1 MERAEGIFNRAAYS
15 ALTWT
20 ARGVGQ
26 VPPLR
31 HALVGAFERRLRR
44 SAAKPDVRH
53 PPAVSD
59 DKLAMGLA
67 LLRVADRALANDMLG
82 SASVRGLL
90 DRLVY
95 DVLVSK
101 GDQQAKQ
108 LFRARHGCNPPDF
121 LTLSP
126 GKTCNL
132 RCVGCYADAGPTRE
146 KLDWA
151 TFDRIVS
158 EARELWGGR
167 FFVLSGGEPF
177 AYQDAGK
184 GVLELAERHPDC
196 FFIMYTNGTLI
207 SDTVARRLG
216 QLGNLSPSL
225 SVEGLR
231 ERTDARRGAGVFE
244 KVLLAMERLRREK
257 VFFGVSLTATRDNA
271 EEIFS
276 DEAVDLFFGRMGA
289 LYAWVFHYMPIGRAP
304 SLELM
309 MTPTQRI
316 RLYERIWQLV
326 REQRIFIAD
335 FWNSATATNGCIAG
349 GRPGGYFYVN
359 WNGDVCPCVFV
370 PYSPVNI
377 KDVYARG
384 GTLEDVWSEPLFGAF
399 RSWQRAYGYRENG
412 EPYGGGGNW
421 LRPCPIRDHH
431 AEFRVMLERHPARP
445 TDADARAALEDPGYA
460 AGLAEFDRQ
469 LAELTDPIW
478 RQRYLAPSGD
488 QEKPK
493 PQIEPQRVPVTTG

>member
-20 ARGVGQ
+20 ARGVGR

-31 HALVGAFERRLRR
+31 RTLMGTFERRLRR
-44 SAAKPDVRH
+44 GAARPDPRH
-53 PPAVSD
+53 PPAVRD

-82 SASVRGLL
+82 SASIRGLL

-95 DVLVSK
+95 DVLVRK
-101 GDQQAKQ
+101 GDRQAKQ
-108 LFRARHGCNPPDF
+108 RFRAAHGCSPPDF
-121 LTLSP
+121 LTISP

-132 RCVGCYADAGPTRE
+132 RCVGCYANSGPTPE

-151 TFDRIVS
+151 VFDRIVS
-158 EARELWGGR
+158 EARDLWGAR
-167 FFVLSGGEPF
+167 FFVISGGEPF
-177 AYQDAGK
+177 AYHDEGQ
-184 GVLELAERHPDC
+184 GVLELAGRHPDC
-196 FFIMYTNGTLI
+196 FFVMYTNGTLI
-207 SDTVARRLG
+207 SDAVAG
-216 QLGNLSPSL
+216 QLAELGNLSPSI

-231 ERTDARRGAGVFE
+231 ERTDARRGAGVFD
-244 KVLLAMERLRREK
+244 KVLAAMERLRREK
-257 VFFGVSLTATRDNA
+257 VFFGVSLTATRQNA

-276 DEAVDLFFGRMGA
+276 DAAVELFFEKMGA

-304 SLELM
+304 SLDLM
-309 MTPTQRI
+309 MTPEQRV
-316 RLYERIWQLV
+316 RLFERIWYLV
-326 REQRIFIAD
+326 RERRIFIAD

-349 GRPGGYFYVN
+349 ARPGGYLYVN

-384 GTLEDVWSEPLFGAF
+384 GTLDDVWSEPLFGAF
-399 RSWQRAYGYRENG
+399 RDWQRAYGYREDG
-412 EPYGGGGNW
+412 QPYGGKGNW
-421 LRPCPIRDHH
+421 LMPCPIRDHH

-445 TDADARAALEDPGYA
+445 TDPDALAALQDPAYA
-460 AGLAEFDRQ
+460 AGLAEFDRTLQ
-469 LAELTDPIW
+469 GLTDPIW
-478 RQRYLAPSGD
+478 RERYLGPKDDASAPAPRG
-488 QEKPK
+488 
-493 PQIEPQRVPVTTG
+493 EPRGVPVTTS